1 MAKNPLPDKTLIRG
15 SGPSNILLVRL
26 KLPLAKRF
34 ASACVKQGFTKAEIC
49 RHLIEGWL
57 RKVGG

>member
-1 MAKNPLPDKTLIRG
+1 MSKNPLPDKGLLRG
-15 SGPSNILLVRL
+15 SGLSQILLVRL
-26 KLPLAKRF
+26 KLPLSQRF
-34 ASACVKQGFTKAEIC
+34 SAACVKQGFTKAEIA